1 MSPSVQS
8 LLDRISSGEVTPANA
23 KDAIARAGG
32 DSLAIIEVVRALS
45 SAGGAVASVA
55 GKTGVVTLD
64 KTDVGLA
71 DVDNTSDTN
80 KPISTATQAALDAK
94 ANKYLVDVR
103 AYGATGNAR
112 KVTDAV
118 LNGTTTV
125 TSATANFTAGDVGKK
140 IWGVEVATGAA
151 RLTERT
157 ISAVNS
163 STSITVSGSAPGSY
177 TGIHLVWGT
186 DDTAAIIAAA
196 AAADALTP
204 KGTVYLPR
212 GGYII
217 TDSVF
222 RQTYATGTTTY
233 AVIGDGPEQSVFYPA
248 PSHAKTGD
256 CFLQTD
262 SNALNGRYIGF
273 GWDGSH
279 YNFATNFYIMA
290 PTLNSTVRDVKM
302 INQRGML
309 AYLYLHTGINFVE
322 RCHFEAA
329 GSAGLQITGSAL
341 IKNSYSGNHFGNG
354 LMLNSG
360 ASLTWIGGTLD
371 ECDYRT
377 VYAPTNTIFDAIGA
391 LIYVNGSAGGSPA
404 IEAAGGQV
412 RVTNCRIEPFNP
424 AYNARGMLVSS
435 SGLMQISNCSVKGF
449 GTNGHA
455 VDVQSGEALIVNSAL
470 TSTGTGHALNIASG
484 ATARLTCTKLTGS
497 GAGDGLANAGTCHDG
512 GGNVADSKSGSAPV
526 TTAL

>member
-1 MSPSVQS
+1 MLKPV
-8 LLDRISSGEVTPANA
+8 LPGNLVDVPSSGGGSSGVSSVNNRTGDVVLA
-23 KDAIARAGG
+23 KG
-32 DSLAIIEVVRALS
+32 
-45 SAGGAVASVA
+45 
-55 GKTGVVTLD
+55 
-64 KTDVGLA
+64 DVGLA
-71 DVDNTSDTN
+71 NVDNISDAN

-94 ANKYLVDVR
+94 ASKYLVDVR

-140 IWGVEVATGAA
+140 IWGVESATGVA

-186 DDTAAIIAAA
+186 DDTAAIQAAA
-196 AAADALTP
+196 VAADALSP

-217 TDSVF
+217 TDSCF
-222 RQTYATGTTTY
+222 NQSYATGTITY
-233 AVIGDGPEQSVFYPA
+233 AIKGDGSAQSVFYPA
-248 PSHAKTGD
+248 PSHALTGGY
-256 CFLQTD
+256 FLQIS
-262 SNALNGRYIGF
+262 SNSQHGLYEGF

-279 YNFATNFYIMA
+279 YNFGGNSYVMA
-290 PTLNSTVRDVKM
+290 PSLACCMRDVRFV
-302 INQRGML
+302 NQKGFL
-309 AYLYLHTGINFVE
+309 AFVYAFQGQNYFDS
-322 RCHFEAA
+322 CHFEAA
-329 GSAGLQITGSAL
+329 GNVGLYVVGGA
-341 IKNSYSGNHFGNG
+341 NVHNCYCGNHYGNG
-354 LMLNSG
+354 VYIDNG

-371 ECDYRT
+371 ECTYRT
-377 VYAPTNTIFDAIGA
+377 VYAAANCKFNAVGAVIFG
-391 LIYVNGSAGGSPA
+391 NGSSYPVIETAGTTRLINCRLEPYNTGYSQSGVKVVT
-404 IEAAGGQV
+404 GGLLQA
-412 RVTNCRIEPFNP
+412 TNCTI
-424 AYNARGMLVSS
+424 
-435 SGLMQISNCSVKGF
+435 KGY

-455 VDVQSGEALIVNSAL
+455 VDVAAGEALIANCVL
-470 TSTGTGHALNIASG
+470 TSTGSGHALNIASG
-484 ATARLTCTKLTGS
+484 ATARLTCTKLTAS

-512 GGNVADSKSGSAPV
+512 GGNAADSKSGGAPV